1 MFREQ
6 GRIYDLEGLLWGS
19 QGIRPD
25 DRKCIYFWTLRAYAD
40 VGMFPQA
47 VDLTRRLETEGLAVD
62 FPEYHNLM
70 NDFAMAVYQQQQFL
84 PPSETSGA
92 TGSGSPAAD
101 MTSTASTNLQTE
113 QSLPPTPAT
122 MGEEQMEIQAHHH
135 RKLKKALA
143 NR

>member
-1 MFREQ
+1 
-6 GRIYDLEGLLWGS
+6 
-19 QGIRPD
+19 
-25 DRKCIYFWTLRAYAD
+25 
-40 VGMFPQA
+40 MFPQA

-70 NDFAMAVYQQQQFL
+70 NDFAMTVYQNTQFP
-84 PPSETSGA
+84 PPSET
-92 TGSGSPAAD
+92 TNNTSPASLPCAD
-101 MTSTASTNLQTE
+101 LTSSTVSTNLQTE